1 MKKSVLLYGI
11 IFTLSAGV
19 AGTAGF
25 VFAPARKEAPTEQ
38 TAPEATNHVIRNS
51 EDDED
56 AGEEFIPVELNA
68 RDHFI
73 DNLTQMKVLSGHAEA
88 DISYG
93 EYNVNINVKEI
104 YLTLE
109 TLTDVELY
117 VNASITFMEKEFPIE
132 VTYANETIYLSVLDN
147 DIKLAT
153 SDFSQITD
161 MLASFNLPE
170 LELPSSI
177 ANISLDS
184 VQSILAE
191 MPYEETENGYVYT
204 FELFEGAP
212 IIFYSDSEYN
222 FTGIKV
228 ENLSLEGITASVE
241 GEVAVTYEIE
251 TPVAI
256 PETLDR
262 QFVNF
267 SDVLPLAKHIGNLIK
282 QKQFALSLS
291 GSILA
296 EGETKGVTFNGST
309 QFDLDAKTGAG
320 RIDITEHE
328 FEELYEHTVVLDISQ
343 EDVVFDY
350 NSVVKG
356 RLRYASLSSIIDMIN
371 SLMGNLG
378 NTLPN
383 SVDGAV
389 SLLEGTV
396 LKSVIDGN
404 YTDLITKDVIK
415 DLKITSSNIS
425 LTVDKSFLGLDG
437 DIEIVVKFSSEK
449 LIGVT
454 LSNIK
459 VLGRTIDLEI
469 NLEQYDESYST
480 GIDRNNID
488 EYADCYNLVPLVNG
502 IKKLVEQRQFALTLE
517 GSLKKEGQTKG
528 LSFSGSTQ
536 FDLTEKTGDGQITIV
551 ENESTYAKKP
561 THNVKIGVDNQDVRF
576 SYNNKLNGKFTI
588 QTIKDMFAVV
598 TDLMSDQNSRIY
610 EWFGDKI
617 DNMNE
622 TILMRIVNGEY
633 ALLFHNIIKEVSLT
647 DSALH
652 ITIAGKI
659 FNLENDVTIEIGFNE
674 DQITSVHLVNFE
686 AIGYT
691 VDLKV
696 NLVNWDDNYS
706 KLPVDNGSNYYNFS
720 DIKTLAMLGL
730 NVANLD
736 YFHINGSANIDM
748 NVDIIFDIDL
758 SSIFNLKQLPI
769 DVEIFEN
776 NGDVCIKGT
785 LSNIPT
791 VNGVLGLPRL
801 SLAKDTSHRSSLD
814 FYYEGGYFYLTR
826 HSWDYDSGFLGIG
839 SSTNARTDYVRTD
852 KEDFT
857 KNILGYLLG
866 WGMRLSECST
876 IWNAIK
882 DAIEE
887 HKDRTE
893 AMDYASLITNY
904 KFINNSTSSYG
915 NNRWD
920 IGLNIAELANNNQLE
935 SCDATIYG
943 KAMEFTNP
951 ETNEKETLDFLT
963 HLDAGLYIN
972 ASPLTLDLRAS
983 LDLIDIDP
991 YLTYEDFTTSSLT
1004 KTSYAQFKSYV
1015 SAHANDSKVNF

>member
-1 MKKSVLLYGI
+1 MKKSILLYGI
-11 IFTLSAGV
+11 IFTLAAGV

-25 VFAPARKEAPTEQ
+25 IFAPARKEVPNEQ
-38 TAPEATNHVIRNS
+38 TNVESTNHVIKNNDEEEDS
-51 EDDED
+51 EED
-56 AGEEFIPVELNA
+56 FIPVALNA

-93 EYNVNINVKEI
+93 DYNVNINVKEI

-117 VNASITFMEKEFPIE
+117 VNASINFMEKEFPIE

-161 MLASFNLPE
+161 MLSSFDLPE
-170 LELPSSI
+170 LALPDSI

-191 MPYEETENGYVYT
+191 MPYEETENGYTYT

-212 IIFYSDSEYN
+212 IIFTSDKDYN

-267 SDVLPLAKHIGNLIK
+267 SDVLPLAKHIGNLIN
-282 QKQFALSLS
+282 QKQFALSLK
-291 GSILA
+291 GSILN
-296 EGETKGVTFNGST
+296 EGETKGVTFTGST
-309 QFDLDAKTGAG
+309 QFDLEQKSGAG

-328 FEELYEHTVVLDISQ
+328 YEELYEHTVVLDISQ

-350 NSVVKG
+350 NSVIKG

-378 NTLPN
+378 TSLPN

-415 DLKITSSNIS
+415 DLKITSSYIS
-425 LTVDKSFLGLDG
+425 LTIDKSFLGLDG
-437 DIEIVVKFSSEK
+437 DIALKVKFSDEK

-454 LSNIK
+454 LSNIR
-459 VLGRTIDLEI
+459 VLGRSIDLEI
-469 NLEQYDESYST
+469 NLEEYDVNYST

-502 IKKLVEQRQFALTLE
+502 IKKIFEQKQFALRVE
-517 GSLKKEGQTKG
+517 GSLKKEGQAKG
-528 LSFSGSTQ
+528 LTFNGSTQ
-536 FDLTEKTGDGQITIV
+536 FDLEAKTGDGEISIT
-551 ENESTYAKKP
+551 ENESQYSKKP
-561 THNVKIGVDNQDVRF
+561 VHNVKIGVDDQDVRF
-576 SYNNKLNGKFTI
+576 SYNNRLNGKFTI

-633 ALLFHNIIKEVSLT
+633 ALLFHNIIKEVSLS

-691 VDLKV
+691 VDFKV
-696 NLVNWDDNYS
+696 NLVEWNDSYE
-706 KLPVDNGSNYYNFS
+706 KLPVDNGKNYYNFS

-736 YFHINGSANIDM
+736 YFHIKGTANINMDAI
-748 NVDIIFDIDL
+748 VDISAIANLTDL
-758 SSIFNLKQLPI
+758 PVE
-769 DVEIFEN
+769 VEIFEN

-785 LSNIPT
+785 LKNIPT
-791 VNGVLGLPRL
+791 INSAIFGTIPNLLVAQNE
-801 SLAKDTSHRSSLD
+801 KYRSSLD
-814 FYYEGGYFYLTR
+814 FYYEGGYFYMTR
-826 HSWDYDSGFLGIG
+826 HSYDATVILDIPAKY
-839 SSTNARTDYVRTD
+839 TARTDYVRTD
-852 KEDFT
+852 KEDFVD
-857 KNILGYLLG
+857 NILGYLMG
-866 WGMRLSECST
+866 WGMRLNECST
-876 IWNAIK
+876 IWNAINN
-882 DAIEE
+882 AIEE
-887 HKDRTE
+887 HADRTE

-904 KFINNSTSSYG
+904 KFVNNSTSTYG
-915 NNRWD
+915 NNKWD
-920 IGLNIAELANNNQLE
+920 IGLNIAELANNDQLK
-935 SCDATIYG
+935 SCNATIYG
-943 KAMEFTNP
+943 KEMMFVNP
-951 ETNEKETLDFLT
+951 ETGEEEYKDFLT
-963 HLDAGLYIN
+963 HLDAALKIE
-972 ASPLTLDLRAS
+972 ASVLNLDLSAS
-983 LDLIDIDP
+983 LNLIDINP
-991 YLTYEDFTTSSLT
+991 YLTYEDFETNSLT
-1004 KTSYAQFKSYV
+1004 KTSYAQFRNYV
-1015 SAHANDSKVNF
+1015 NSHQNDSKVNF

>member
-1 MKKSVLLYGI
+1 MKKSILLYGI

-25 VFAPARKEAPTEQ
+25 IFAPARKEAQIEQ
-38 TAPEATNHVIRNS
+38 TNIESTNHVIRNS
-51 EDDED
+51 EDEDES
-56 AGEEFIPVELNA
+56 GEEFIPIELNA

-73 DNLTQMKVLSGHAEA
+73 DNLTQMKVLSGHANA

-93 EYNVNINVKEI
+93 EYEVNIDVKEI

-161 MLASFNLPE
+161 MLSSFDLPE
-170 LELPSSI
+170 IELPSSI
-177 ANISLDS
+177 SSISLES

-267 SDVLPLAKHIGNLIK
+267 SDVLPLAKHIGNLIN

-296 EGETKGVTFNGST
+296 EGETKGVTFSGST

-328 FEELYEHTVVLDISQ
+328 FEELYEHRVVLDISQ

-378 NTLPN
+378 TSLPN

-404 YTDLITKDVIK
+404 YTNLITKDVIK
-415 DLKITSSNIS
+415 DLKITSSKIS
-425 LTVDKSFLGLDG
+425 LVIDKSFLGLDG
-437 DIEIVVKFSSEK
+437 DIEIVVKFNAEK

-459 VLGRTIDLEI
+459 VLGRQIDLEI
-469 NLEQYDESYST
+469 ALEEYDESYST

-488 EYADCYNLVPLVNG
+488 EYADCYNLVPLFNG
-502 IKKLVEQRQFALTLE
+502 IKKLFEQRQFALTLE
-517 GSLKKEGQTKG
+517 GSLKKEGQSKG
-528 LSFSGSTQ
+528 LSFNGSTQ
-536 FDLTEKTGDGQITIV
+536 FDLTEKTGDGQITIT

-561 THNVKIGVDNQDVRF
+561 THNVKIGVDDQDVRF

-633 ALLFHNIIKEVSLT
+633 ALLFHNIIKEVSLS

-706 KLPVDNGSNYYNFS
+706 ELPVDNGSNYYNFS
-720 DIKTLAMLGL
+720 DIKTLALLGL

-736 YFHINGSANIDM
+736 YFHIKGTANIQMDAI
-748 NVDIIFDIDL
+748 VDISAIANLSDL
-758 SSIFNLKQLPI
+758 PVE
-769 DVEIFEN
+769 VEIFED
-776 NGDVCIKGT
+776 NGNVCIKGT
-785 LSNIPT
+785 LKNIPT
-791 VNGVLGLPRL
+791 INSAVFGTIPNLIV
-801 SLAKDTSHRSSLD
+801 AQNENYRSSLD

-826 HSWDYDSGFLGIG
+826 HSYDAKVVLDIP
-839 SSTNARTDYVRTD
+839 TKYTARTDYVRTD

-857 KNILGYLLG
+857 KNILGYLMG
-866 WGMRLSECST
+866 WGMRLNECST
-876 IWNAIK
+876 IWNAING
-882 DAIEE
+882 AIEE
-887 HKDRTE
+887 HAERTQ

-920 IGLNIAELANNNQLE
+920 IGLNIAELANNDQLK
-935 SCDATIYG
+935 SCSATIYG
-943 KAMEFTNP
+943 KEMTFVNP
-951 ETNEKETLDFLT
+951 TTGEEEAKDFLT
-963 HLDAGLYIN
+963 HLDASLGIE
-972 ASPLTLDLRAS
+972 ASVLSLDIAAS
-983 LDLIDIDP
+983 LNLVDINP
-991 YLTYEDFTTSSLT
+991 YLTYEDFATNSLT
-1004 KTSYAQFKSYV
+1004 KSSYAQFHNYV
-1015 SAHANDSKVNF
+1015 NSHQSDSKINF